1 MELIPHARDVFDI
14 AYTNGAYA
22 SYISGAGP
30 TLMTIVDA
38 ENKFFGG
45 KMRFALDNMG
55 LENWEVKEMHI
66 DNKGTCVVDE

>member
-1 MELIPHARDVFDI
+1 
-14 AYTNGAYA
+14 
-22 SYISGAGP
+22 
-30 TLMTIVDA
+30 MTIVDA

-55 LENWEVKEMHI
+55 LESWEVKEMHI

>member
-1 MELIPHARDVFDI
+1 
-14 AYTNGAYA
+14 
-22 SYISGAGP
+22 
-30 TLMTIVDA
+30 MTIVDA